1 MELLTNGTYRD
12 VSRMR
17 WTSHCCTAISEV
29 NDGKNHLDKRDD
41 GENNMDRKEWY
52 LKIKQKS
59 FVVLL
64 PSLENDWK
72 NLGIIFQT

>member
-1 MELLTNGTYRD
+1 
-12 VSRMR
+12 
-17 WTSHCCTAISEV
+17 V